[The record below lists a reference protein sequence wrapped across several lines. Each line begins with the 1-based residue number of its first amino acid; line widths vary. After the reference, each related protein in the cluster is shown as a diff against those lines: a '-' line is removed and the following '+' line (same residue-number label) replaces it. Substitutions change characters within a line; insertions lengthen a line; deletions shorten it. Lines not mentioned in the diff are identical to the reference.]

1 MKTSPFILR
10 AGISRFGLV
19 FAAFMLATWASNVL
33 AQTAPSVATNN
44 VEADKAWRETYRA
57 TQDPMPPAAW
67 ADHEPTQQEMT
78 AFYVPALIKGAD
90 KAKDFYTR
98 YPDHPKAEAAH
109 KAEYRLLSIAVQQF
123 GEKSLSDRM
132 AIVIMER
139 LKDPKLTE
147 EERTTLIKDPSMPDD
162 QRVVLLQDSKL
173 PDEDKVILRVQ
184 ALATL
189 AQKLPEG
196 MSNYLAQVEKLR
208 ADYPKRPEAYELLR
222 IAMQKGTSDQAKE
235 IAKEIAN
242 SDAPEEIKSSVAGSM
257 KTLDLVGKP
266 LDIAFTAFDGR
277 EVDVSK
283 MKGKVVLIDFWA
295 TWCGPCVG
303 ELPNVKAAYEKLHDQ
318 GFDIVSIS
326 FDSDKDA
333 LTKFLAKEKMPW
345 PQYFDGKE
353 WKNKFGVEF
362 GINSIPTMWLVD
374 KKGNLRDLS
383 PRGALE
389 EHVAALLK
397 E

>member
-1 MKTSPFILR
+1 MKTSPIFYR
-10 AGISRFGLV
+10 TGISRFGLI
-19 FAAFMLATWASNVL
+19 FAAFLLAAWAGNVS
-33 AQTAPSVATNN
+33 AQTAPSVAINN

-57 TQDPMPPAAW
+57 TQDPMPPASW
-67 ADHEPTQQEMT
+67 QDHEPTAKEESD
-78 AFYVPALIKGAD
+78 FYVPALIKGAD

-98 YPDHPKAEAAH
+98 FPEHPKAEAAH
-109 KAEYRLLSIAVQQF
+109 KAEYRLLSIAAQQF

-147 EERTTLIKDPSMPDD
+147 EERTALIKDPSMPDD
-162 QRVVLLQDSKL
+162 QRVALMQDSKL
-173 PDEDKVILRVQ
+173 PDDDKFILRAQ

-208 ADYPKRPEAYELLR
+208 ADYPKRPEVYELLTM
-222 IAMQKGTSDQAKE
+222 AMQKGTSDQAKA
-235 IAKEIAN
+235 IAREIAN
-242 SDAPEEIKSSVAGSM
+242 SDAPDEIKSSVAGSM

-266 LDIAFTAFDGR
+266 LDIQFTAFDGR

-389 EHVAALLK
+389 EHIAALLK